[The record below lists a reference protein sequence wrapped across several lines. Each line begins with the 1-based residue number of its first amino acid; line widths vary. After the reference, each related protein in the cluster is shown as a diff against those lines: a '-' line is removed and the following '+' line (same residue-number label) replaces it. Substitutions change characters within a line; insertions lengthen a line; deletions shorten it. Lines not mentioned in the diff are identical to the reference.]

1 MKLSKVTVEDAI
13 SIYNNNREFSKFV
26 RENSNF
32 INKIVHK
39 YINKNRLNL
48 NDSELF
54 DDARQE
60 ALTSLWS
67 KALPKYN
74 GSNKFSTF
82 AYIVIKNDLMQFL
95 QRKTKFEK
103 ETGEMVSIEN
113 LKRSYTGEGNA
124 GLEYQESQWKID
136 PRKTNFEELLV
147 DKIQVESDVLKVSR
161 TDYIIMEL
169 KKRNFSR
176 EKIAQALGLNI
187 HSYKTY
193 YYNVFLNRCKNF
205 INKKLEVIEEK
216 QLSRKDILIA
226 ELKKRNFNQSKIN
239 HALYLD
245 NKIHPKY
252 IYNNKNL
259 QTMVIK

>member
-1 MKLSKVTVEDAI
+1 MKLSKVTVEDANV
-13 SIYNNNREFSKFV
+13 IYNNNREFSKFI
-26 RENSNF
+26 RENQNF

-39 YINKNRLNL
+39 YINKNKLNL

-54 DDARQE
+54 EDAKQE
-60 ALTSLWS
+60 AVTSLWA

-74 GSNKFSTF
+74 GTNKFSTF

-103 ETGEMVSIEN
+103 ETGEMVSIES
-113 LKRSYTGEGNA
+113 LKRNYTGEGNA

-136 PRKTNFEELLV
+136 PRKINFEELLV
-147 DKIQVESDVLKVSR
+147 DKIQKENDVLKVSR

-193 YYNVFLNRCKNF
+193 YYNVFLNRCKSF
-205 INKKLEVIEEK
+205 VDKKLEVIEEK
-216 QLSRKDILIA
+216 TSSFRKKQLIS
-226 ELKKRNFNQSKIN
+226 ELRKRNFTESKISY
-239 HALYLD
+239 AVYLD
-245 NKIHPKY
+245 NQ
-252 IYNNKNL
+252 NNQNMLVCSNK
-259 QTMVIK
+259 K